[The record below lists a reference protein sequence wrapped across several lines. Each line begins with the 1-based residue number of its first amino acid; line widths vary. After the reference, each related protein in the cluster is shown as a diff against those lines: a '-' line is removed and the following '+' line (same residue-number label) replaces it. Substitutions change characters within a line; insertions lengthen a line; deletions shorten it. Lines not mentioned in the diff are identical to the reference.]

1 MILKAGRPRSA
12 RIDNGHT
19 TSVQVEAFLKLL
31 AVIAL
36 RLTNDGGR
44 PDDGGKNAGGSTCA

>member
-1 MILKAGRPRSA
+1 MILKADRPRST
-12 RIDNGHT
+12 RNDNGYT
-19 TSVQVEAFLKLL
+19 TSIEVEAFLKLL
-31 AVIAL
+31 ATIAL